1 MKDAKNKS
9 PVGTP
14 ASKAKKIKIIEGGI
28 IVPKPPPTHIKPTD
42 KCLS

>member
-14 ASKAKKIKIIEGGI
+14 ASNAKKIKIIEGGI
-28 IVPKPPPTHIKPTD
+28 IVPKPPPTHISPTD